1 MKTDKFIFFWGGT
14 FSQWQLSPFIIDGV
28 EYNCCEQ
35 YMMAKKAIL
44 FKDYVSW
51 SEIMETKGPKE
62 QKAIGR
68 KIKNFDKD
76 KWETVCREIVYEAN
90 YAKFT
95 QNPLMKSELLR
106 TGDREIVEA
115 SPLDTIWGIG
125 MGVNDPDILDKS
137 KWKGTNWL
145 GEAIMR
151 VRETLDNEAKN
162 PHDVV
167 VHRYHTPI
175 EVVNKKERPS
185 VFLAGP
191 TVRGHQPHLT
201 SWRYEAIEEFKR
213 QGFKGDIIVPEFTS
227 KTESDQNKAWV
238 PRWEYNG
245 LKTADCI
252 MFWIPR
258 TRELIALTTNMEF
271 GYWQGR
277 EPQKM
282 VYGRPDDAYRMS
294 YLDIMWGEVFE
305 ETLNYEPNI
314 YNTLE
319 TTVDAAIKL
328 ANKRFNQNTN
338 E

>member
-1 MKTDKFIFFWGGT
+1 MKTDKYVFFWGGT
-14 FSQWQLSPFIIDGV
+14 FSQWCPSEFTIDGV
-28 EYNCCEQ
+28 KYNCCEQ
-35 YMMAKKAIL
+35 YMMAKKALL
-44 FKDYVSW
+44 FKDMDAY
-51 SEIMETKGPKE
+51 SEIMNTKGPKE

-68 KIKNFDKD
+68 RVKNFNKD
-76 KWETVCREIVYEAN
+76 KWEAVCREIVYEAN

-95 QNPLMKSELLR
+95 QNHIMKDELLL

-115 SPLDTIWGIG
+115 SPEDKIWGIG
-125 MGVNDPDILDKS
+125 MHESDPNILDKS

-151 VRETLDNEAKN
+151 VRDEFDKEAKVKHN
-162 PHDVV
+162 VT
-167 VHRYHTPI
+167 VHRYHTPNDVI
-175 EVVNKKERPS
+175 RLIERPS
-185 VFLAGP
+185 IFLAGP

-213 QGFKGDIIVPEFTS
+213 QGFNGDLIVPEFTS
-227 KTESDQNKAWV
+227 KTESDQNKEWV
-238 PRWEYNG
+238 PKWEYNG
-245 LKTADCI
+245 LKAADCI

-294 YLDIMWGEVFE
+294 YLDIMWNKVSE

-319 TTVDAAIKL
+319 NTVAAAIKL
-328 ANKRFNQNTN
+328 ANKRFNENN
-338 E
+338 AE